1 MSKNYMPSKG
11 DFEKLARMK
20 APYQQTIDELKVK
33 LKGIKY
39 GCLQENGYTPIEF
52 VVGRVKST
60 ESMLK
65 KAESKGVQ
73 LGAGNWIDE
82 VEKQVKDIAGLRL
95 VSRYIEDLRE
105 AQEILSQREDI
116 VVEEVKD
123 YITIPK
129 DSGYRSIHMIVRY
142 PTYHGAAKKEV
153 FCEIQLRTLAMNFWA
168 TNEHELRYKYD
179 QKLPDDMRAELRK
192 AADSAHELDLQMDQ
206 FRREIREAHELNKQ
220 IALSNEV
227 KLEEIFS
234 LYVKK
239 DYKRAQE
246 LYRHYF
252 GEGHDF
258 THDPK
263 LKMIDDLLGS
273 RLKLMK

>member
-1 MSKNYMPSKG
+1 MIKNYTPSKG
-11 DFEKLARMK
+11 DLEKLARMK

-39 GCLQENGYTPIEF
+39 GCLQENGYSPIEY

-65 KAESKGVQ
+65 KAELKGVQ
-73 LGAGNWIDE
+73 IGVGNWIED
-82 VEKQVKDIAGLRL
+82 VEHQVKDIAGLRL
-95 VSRYIEDLRE
+95 VSRYIEDIRE
-105 AQEILSQREDI
+105 VQEILTQREDF

-123 YITIPK
+123 YIATPK

-142 PTYHGAAKKEV
+142 PTYHGPLKKDA

-179 QKLPDDMRAELRK
+179 EKIPNDMRAALRR
-192 AADSAHELDLQMDQ
+192 AADTAHELDMQMGE
-206 FRREIREAHELNKQ
+206 FRREIRDAHELNVQ
-220 IALSNEV
+220 YAMSNEV

-252 GEGHDF
+252 GDGHDF

-273 RLKLMK
+273 RLKMMK